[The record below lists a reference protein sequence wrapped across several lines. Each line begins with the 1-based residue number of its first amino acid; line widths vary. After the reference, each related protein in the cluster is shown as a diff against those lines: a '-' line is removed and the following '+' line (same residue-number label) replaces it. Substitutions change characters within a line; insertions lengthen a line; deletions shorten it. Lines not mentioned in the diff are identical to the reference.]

1 MKHYSHI
8 LITLAIS
15 ALVWPLQSCAN
26 SGTKAEAHA
35 EEPAAESVAEPVEE
49 VVADF
54 AETSDGKQPDYRI
67 FIEGLLKDARKK
79 KADTCFPLFFA
90 REFLD
95 VPYVA
100 HTLEVNDQEELV
112 FNVRELDCT
121 TLVENVTAL
130 TLCAYQK
137 QFTFAAFQ
145 NNLRNMR
152 YYNGV
157 IDGYPSRIHYFTD
170 WIVTNQKAGI
180 VSEIQQPNPPFTAIQ
195 TVNVSYMSEHPKSY
209 KALKAHP
216 EFVPEIRKAEARIS
230 GQKFRFIPKSEV
242 KDTKAMR
249 EAVHDGDIIAITCK
263 KPGLDI
269 AHLGFAVWKQD
280 GLHLL
285 NASQLHKKVIEE
297 PMTLYQYLQKH
308 PTHTGI
314 RIIRINH

>member
-1 MKHYSHI
+1 MKMKHYSSI
-8 LITLAIS
+8 ALLLAVCAFI
-15 ALVWPLQSCAN
+15 WPLQSCAN
-26 SGTKAEAHA
+26 SPKSASASENSEISEYSENSDFSDASDAKKPAFHIAIEA
-35 EEPAAESVAEPVEE
+35 
-49 VVADF
+49 F
-54 AETSDGKQPDYRI
+54 LR
-67 FIEGLLKDARKK
+67 DARQQPSK
-79 KADTCFPLFFA
+79 TNFPLYFA
-90 REFLD
+90 RKLLD

-100 HTLEVNDQEELV
+100 HTLEVNDEEQLV
-112 FNVRELDCT
+112 INVDELDCT
-121 TLVENVTAL
+121 TLVETVTAL

-137 QFTFAAFQ
+137 QFNFAAYQ

-180 VSEIQQPNPPFTAIQ
+180 VTEIQLPNPPFAAVQ
-195 TVNVSYMSEHPKSY
+195 TVKVNYMSEHPQSY

-216 EFVPEIRKAEARIS
+216 EFVPEIRKMEARIS
-230 GQKFRFIPKSEV
+230 GLKFRFIPKSEV

-249 EAVHDGDIIAITCK
+249 EAVHDGDIIAITCN

-269 AHLGFAVWKQD
+269 AHLGFAVWRKD

-285 NASQLHKKVIEE
+285 NASQLHKKVVEE

-308 PTHTGI
+308 PSHTGI

>member
-1 MKHYSHI
+1 MRQRFIYI
-8 LITLAIS
+8 IIGITLCLGAHSKRFGDVRQHPNDSITVCK
-15 ALVWPLQSCAN
+15 LL
-26 SGTKAEAHA
+26 AEA
-35 EEPAAESVAEPVEE
+35 
-49 VVADF
+49 
-54 AETSDGKQPDYRI
+54 KQLPSSTN
-67 FIEGLLKDARKK
+67 L
-79 KADTCFPLFFA
+79 PLFFA
-90 REFLD
+90 QKFIGR
-95 VPYVA
+95 PYVA
-100 HTLEVNDQEELV
+100 STLEGDADERLV
-112 FNVRELDCT
+112 INTRELDCT
-121 TLVENVTAL
+121 TLVENVVAL
-130 TLCAYQK
+130 TLCAQNK
-137 QFTFAAFQ
+137 QYTYHAYKRALV
-145 NNLRNMR
+145 NLRYR
-152 YYNGV
+152 GGV

-263 KPGLDI
+263 KTGLDI